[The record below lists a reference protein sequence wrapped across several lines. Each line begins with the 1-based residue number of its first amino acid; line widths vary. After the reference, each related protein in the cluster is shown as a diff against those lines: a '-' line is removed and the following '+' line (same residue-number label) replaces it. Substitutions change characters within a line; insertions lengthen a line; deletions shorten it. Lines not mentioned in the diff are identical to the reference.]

1 MHIVMGIL
9 GILGFIAVWYY
20 RIKVLGEAAQDGKKV
35 IETARNL
42 PRKMR
47 FRNKTSK
54 GGLDVVDDPREAATI
69 VMLEIALAR
78 GALTDRQE
86 AVIRAEIMQHF
97 EFDEKDAD
105 TLISQAG
112 WLARDA
118 GASHVIVGRM
128 TDFICKSPG
137 MDQDSLRDLEGMIAN
152 VIAAGGSATPEQE
165 DLLAIFRQKAA
176 L

>member
-1 MHIVMGIL
+1 MHIIL
-9 GILGFIAVWYY
+9 GIVGVLTFIFVWYS
-20 RIKVLGEAAQDGKKV
+20 RLKMLGDAAKGGKKV
-35 IETARNL
+35 FDAARNL
-42 PRKMR
+42 PRKRR
-47 FRNKTSK
+47 FAAKSGK

-86 AVIRAEIMQHF
+86 AALRAETMLNF
-97 EFDEKDAD
+97 ELDEKDAD
-105 TLISQAG
+105 TLITQAG

-118 GASHVIVGRM
+118 GASHVVVGRM
-128 TDFICKSPG
+128 TDFLCNVPG
-137 MDQDSLRDLEGMIAN
+137 MGERNLRDLESMIVN
-152 VIAAGGSATPEQE
+152 VVAAGGSATPEQE